1 MRRSV
6 LLAAV
11 TTAVFTLIA
20 AAATRSQSLK
30 GTDSSL
36 RPVSEFAAITD
47 RRERSIALFTEA
59 GKVLQSPRCLNCHP
73 VERIPTQGTDMHPH
87 MPPVQGGDSEHGVA
101 GMPCSSCHG
110 AANAVT
116 LGDKIQSVP
125 GHEHWSLAP
134 ASMGWQGKSLAE
146 ICAQLKDPRR
156 NGGRS
161 LEKIQ
166 EHMGRDTLVG
176 WAWHPG
182 EGREPA
188 PGTQAE
194 FGELVRA
201 WIDSGATCPAEAKK
215 R

>member
-6 LLAAV
+6 LVATVA
-11 TTAVFTLIA
+11 TAICGVVVV
-20 AAATRSQSLK
+20 AATRSQSFK
-30 GTDSSL
+30 SEHSSL
-36 RPVSEFAAITD
+36 RPASEFAAIAD

-73 VERIPTQGTDMHPH
+73 VERSPTQGMDMHPH
-87 MPPVQGGDSEHGVA
+87 TPPVQGGDSEHGVA
-101 GMPCSSCHG
+101 GMPCNSCHG
-110 AANAVT
+110 VANAVT
-116 LGDKIQSVP
+116 LGDRIKSVP

-134 ASMGWQGKSLAE
+134 ASMAWQGKSLAE
-146 ICAQLKDPRR
+146 ICAQLKDTRR

-161 LEKIQ
+161 LEKIH
-166 EHMGRDTLVG
+166 EHMTHDTLVG

-188 PGTQAE
+188 PGTQAQ
-194 FGELVRA
+194 FGELIRA
-201 WIDSGATCPAEAKK
+201 WIDSGAMCPTQARK